1 MIHNELASFQWLHSN
16 EKSKK
21 KAASLLDCNIYD
33 LIRYIFS
40 SNADISQLE
49 NDFFVKL
56 RQNENPMFMNI

>member
-1 MIHNELASFQWLHSN
+1 MIHNEFNLKWLHSN

-21 KAASLLDCNIYD
+21 KAASLLDSNIYD

-49 NDFFVKL
+49 NEFFVKL
-56 RQNENPMFMNI
+56 RLNENPMFVHI